1 MAGKKVEYEDYSDPY
16 AADTERLGEKRWD
29 PYGNTP
35 VPKQLKS
42 YKADYKTGKLETL
55 PMTWVPDYHNALP
68 YGTTLTGSNSNPK
81 YNSFQNMA
89 GGLRALQ
96 ASQQFG
102 GPQVSPE
109 DMAALINQEGRTDF
123 GGAVDEQQY
132 AHDKQAVALAK
143 QLSDAGFSDQAV
155 HLPASILAAQNT
167 GKRLNTPWTRIW
179 NGTGTNVVWGNRSRG
194 DTYTSRAGET
204 IPGARLR
211 APDAY
216 IKESEMNKKVA
227 TDPKNADF
235 LNFVRQ
241 NMSAPQDLDT
251 LNQQEYQRRL
261 AARQAYVDQ
270 EATRYAK
277 SGMSGVDMDS
287 KISHG
292 LGSLANMQN
301 PFASWTPDEI
311 VEYQK
316 RDVEKRIPAVRPYT
330 PKKKNVKVASKASG
344 GAITID
350 DGNPAKRRKLI

>member
-1 MAGKKVEYEDYSDPY
+1 LY
-16 AADTERLGEKRWD
+16 AA
-29 PYGNTP
+29 
-35 VPKQLKS
+35 
-42 YKADYKTGKLETL
+42 
-55 PMTWVPDYHNALP
+55 
-68 YGTTLTGSNSNPK
+68 
-81 YNSFQNMA
+81 
-89 GGLRALQ
+89 
-96 ASQQFG
+96 QQFG
-102 GPQVSPE
+102 GPKVSPE
-109 DMAALINQEGRTDF
+109 DMTALLNQESGVSF
-123 GGAVDEQQY
+123 GGARDTIY
-132 AHDKQAVALAK
+132 AHDKQAVALANK
-143 QLSDAGFSDQAV
+143 LKEAGFIGSPAD
-155 HLPASILAAQNT
+155 LPASILAAQNT
-167 GKRLNTPWTRIW
+167 AKRLGIPWQQVW
-179 NGTGTNVVWGNRSRG
+179 NGTGKNVVWGKRSRG

-292 LGSLANMQN
+292 LWSLVNMQN

-344 GAITID
+344 GAITVD